1 VEAKQAEGLK
11 SATIQKHVGLLRSA
25 INLSVK
31 LGQFRNANPFTGI
44 GNSDGKDKLERSP
57 FTEADMIYLRS
68 RLGELKPEL
77 QLLWIVLATTWMR
90 LSEAFEIKEEDI
102 EGGVRFVTVGT
113 KTPQSRRR
121 VPVPADLEPYL
132 PPTIT
137 GPLFTG
143 VSKIMGKDLNRFI
156 RRVGIIDERKVL
168 HSLRHRA
175 ASRLR
180 AAKCPPDV
188 RYQLLG
194 HEITTVAE
202 DYGEGFPVPILKEW
216 IDKISW

>member
-1 VEAKQAEGLK
+1 
-11 SATIQKHVGLLRSA
+11 
-25 INLSVK
+25 
-31 LGQFRNANPFTGI
+31 
-44 GNSDGKDKLERSP
+44 
-57 FTEADMIYLRS
+57 M
-68 RLGELKPEL
+68 
-77 QLLWIVLATTWMR
+77 
-90 LSEAFEIKEEDI
+90 
-102 EGGVRFVTVGT
+102 
-113 KTPQSRRR
+113 
-121 VPVPADLEPYL
+121 
-132 PPTIT
+132 
-137 GPLFTG
+137 G